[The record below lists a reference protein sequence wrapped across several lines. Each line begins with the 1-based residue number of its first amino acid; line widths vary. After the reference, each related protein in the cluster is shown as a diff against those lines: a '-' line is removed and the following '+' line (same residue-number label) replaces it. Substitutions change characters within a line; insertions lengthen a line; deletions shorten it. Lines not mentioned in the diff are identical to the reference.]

1 MRLHINGRIGTLPTW
16 ETGRSNRAAV
26 GQYSNTPTLHHSD
39 APLARIRG
47 RGRRRGRERSTQ
59 LT

>member
-47 RGRRRGRERSTQ
+47 RGRERSTQ